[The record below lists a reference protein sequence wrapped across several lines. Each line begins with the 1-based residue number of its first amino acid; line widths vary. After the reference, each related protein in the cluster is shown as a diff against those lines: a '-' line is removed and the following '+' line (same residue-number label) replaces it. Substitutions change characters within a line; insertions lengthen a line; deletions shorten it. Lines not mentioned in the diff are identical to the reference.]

1 MPKFKLIC
9 DHSCD
14 LDTHIVTHE
23 FDAEHISDV
32 IMNLDMFLKGAGYV
46 YQGELALFEDQGNY
60 YPEHVGAGSNVEFG
74 GAGNGHSQHFFDTGR
89 NR

>member
-14 LDTHIVTHE
+14 LDTHVVTHE
-23 FDAEHISDV
+23 FNADYLPEV

-46 YQGELALFEDQGNY
+46 YDGELDIATYEQPELFDSQD
-60 YPEHVGAGSNVEFG
+60 VLATKSN
-74 GAGNGHSQHFFDTGR
+74 HYFDTGR